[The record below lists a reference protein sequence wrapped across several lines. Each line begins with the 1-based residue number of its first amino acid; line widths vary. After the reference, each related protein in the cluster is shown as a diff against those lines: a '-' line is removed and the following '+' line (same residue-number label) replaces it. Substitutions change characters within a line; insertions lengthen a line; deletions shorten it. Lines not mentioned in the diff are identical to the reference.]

1 MHNGSFFLRETSCFL
16 EFLCERTYTVTQRA
30 TKATRSSTKVIF
42 ITETIKR
49 IFGGFL
55 LSQNQTI
62 HFLHDFCI
70 FVFQNSENM
79 PEICRFYGIIIQM
92 FFNDHNPP
100 HFHVVYGDFK
110 AVINID
116 DEIVEG
122 FMPKRALK
130 LVFEWMELH
139 KKELIENWELAQN
152 GELPKKIEPLK

>member
-1 MHNGSFFLRETSCFL
+1 
-16 EFLCERTYTVTQRA
+16 
-30 TKATRSSTKVIF
+30 
-42 ITETIKR
+42 
-49 IFGGFL
+49 
-55 LSQNQTI
+55 
-62 HFLHDFCI
+62 
-70 FVFQNSENM
+70 M

-110 AVINID
+110 AVININ

-130 LVFEWMELH
+130 LVFEWMDLH
-139 KKELIENWELAQN
+139 KSELLENWELAQN

>member
-1 MHNGSFFLRETSCFL
+1 MS
-16 EFLCERTYTVTQRA
+16 
-30 TKATRSSTKVIF
+30 
-42 ITETIKR
+42 
-49 IFGGFL
+49 L
-55 LSQNQTI
+55 LWNYNT
-62 HFLHDFCI
+62 D
-70 FVFQNSENM
+70 V
-79 PEICRFYGIIIQM
+79 
-92 FFNDHNPP
+92 FNDHNPP

-110 AVINID
+110 AVINIE

>member
-1 MHNGSFFLRETSCFL
+1 
-16 EFLCERTYTVTQRA
+16 
-30 TKATRSSTKVIF
+30 
-42 ITETIKR
+42 
-49 IFGGFL
+49 
-55 LSQNQTI
+55 
-62 HFLHDFCI
+62 
-70 FVFQNSENM
+70 M
-79 PEICRFYGIIIQM
+79 PEICKFYGIIIQM

-130 LVFEWMELH
+130 LVFEWMDLH
-139 KKELIENWELAQN
+139 KSELSENWDLAQN

>member
-1 MHNGSFFLRETSCFL
+1 
-16 EFLCERTYTVTQRA
+16 
-30 TKATRSSTKVIF
+30 
-42 ITETIKR
+42 
-49 IFGGFL
+49 
-55 LSQNQTI
+55 
-62 HFLHDFCI
+62 
-70 FVFQNSENM
+70 M
-79 PEICRFYGIIIQM
+79 PKMPIISVK
-92 FFNDHNPP
+92 NL
-100 HFHVVYGDFK
+100 VKTYGDFK